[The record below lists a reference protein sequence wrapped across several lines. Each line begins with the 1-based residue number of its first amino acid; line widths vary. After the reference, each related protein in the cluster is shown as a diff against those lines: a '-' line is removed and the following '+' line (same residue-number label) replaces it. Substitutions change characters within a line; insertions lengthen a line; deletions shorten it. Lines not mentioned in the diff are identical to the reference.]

1 MKRWQFLVV
10 LPLLMLLGAC
20 GFRPLYGT
28 DSTSPGV
35 ANDLASVGIP
45 EPQDRLNQLIR
56 NDLLS
61 AMRPAGTAEPDRY
74 KLDIEAKAMEDKS
87 IEEKSSN
94 SPHSAST
101 RRLTVRVMASFE
113 LRDMSGGKTV
123 YKGRTFS
130 NVSYDDVG
138 QSFADLQARTNA
150 MERGAHE
157 IALDIRTRLAA
168 HFASR

>member
-1 MKRWQFLVV
+1 MKRWQFILV
-10 LPLLMLLGAC
+10 LPLLMLLAAC
-20 GFRPLYGT
+20 GFKPLYGT
-28 DSTSPGV
+28 DGTSPGV
-35 ANDLASVGIP
+35 AGDLASVSIA
-45 EPQDRLNQLIR
+45 EPPDRLAQVIR

-61 AMRPAGTAEPDRY
+61 AMRPVGTAEPDRY
-74 KLDIEAKAMEDKS
+74 KLDIQAKATEDKS
-87 IEEKSSN
+87 IEQKSSN
-94 SPHSAST
+94 TAST

-113 LRDMSGGKTV
+113 LKDMSGGKTV

-168 HFASR
+168 HFATR

>member
-1 MKRWQFLVV
+1 MKRWQFLIV

-20 GFRPLYGT
+20 GFRPLYGS

-35 ANDLASVGIP
+35 ANDLASVSIP
-45 EPQDRLNQLIR
+45 EPRDRLSQLIR
-56 NDLLS
+56 NDLMS
-61 AMRPAGTAEPDRY
+61 TMRPAGTAEPDRY
-74 KLDIEAKAMEDKS
+74 RLDIDAVATEDKS
-87 IEEKSSN
+87 IEDSSN
-94 SPHSAST
+94 SRAA
-101 RRLTVRVMASFE
+101 RRATVRVMANFE
-113 LRDMSGGKTV
+113 LRDLSGGKTV

-130 NVSYDDVG
+130 NVSYDDVQ

>member
-10 LPLLMLLGAC
+10 VPLLVLLGAC
-20 GFRPLYGT
+20 GFKPLYGS
-28 DSTSPGV
+28 DGTSPGV
-35 ANDLASVGIP
+35 ADDLASVTIP
-45 EPQDRLNQLIR
+45 EPTDRLAQLIR

-61 AMRPAGTAEPDRY
+61 AMRPAGTGEPDRY
-74 KLDIEAKAMEDKS
+74 RLDIDAKAMEDKS
-87 IEEKSSN
+87 IEVKSSDAA
-94 SPHSAST
+94 AS

-113 LRDMSGGKTV
+113 LKDLSGGKTV

-130 NVSYDDVG
+130 NVSYDDVQ

-150 MERGAHE
+150 LERGAHE
-157 IALDIRTRLAA
+157 VALDIRTRLAA

>member
-20 GFRPLYGT
+20 GFRPLYGS
-28 DSTSPGV
+28 DSSSPGV
-35 ANDLASVGIP
+35 ANDLASVSVP
-45 EPQDRLNQLIR
+45 EPHDRLSQLIR

-61 AMRPAGTAEPDRY
+61 TMRPAGTAEPDRY
-74 KLDIEAKAMEDKS
+74 RLDIDAVATEDKS
-87 IEEKSSN
+87 IEDSSN
-94 SPHSAST
+94 SRSA
-101 RRLTVRVMASFE
+101 RRATVRVMANFE
-113 LRDMSGGKTV
+113 LRDLSGGKTV

-130 NVSYDDVG
+130 NVSYDDVQ

>member
-1 MKRWQFLVV
+1 MKHWQFLVV
-10 LPLLMLLGAC
+10 LPLLVLLGAC
-20 GFRPLYGT
+20 GFKPLYGS

-35 ANDLASVGIP
+35 AGDLASVSIP
-45 EPQDRLNQLIR
+45 EPQSRLSQIIR

-61 AMRPAGTAEPDRY
+61 TMRPAGTAEPDRY
-74 KLDIEAKAMEDKS
+74 RLDIDAVATEDKS
-87 IEEKSSN
+87 IEDSSN
-94 SPHSAST
+94 SRAA
-101 RRLTVRVMASFE
+101 RRATVRVMANFE
-113 LRDMSGGKTV
+113 LKDMAGGKTV

-130 NVSYDDVG
+130 NVSYDDVQ

>member
-1 MKRWQFLVV
+1 MKHWQFPVV
-10 LPLLMLLGAC
+10 LPLLVLLAAC
-20 GFRPLYGT
+20 GFKPLYGT
-28 DSTSPGV
+28 DGTSPGV
-35 ANDLASVGIP
+35 AGDLASVSIA
-45 EPQDRLNQLIR
+45 EPTDRLAQLIR

-74 KLDIEAKAMEDKS
+74 KLDIEAKATEDKS
-87 IEEKSSN
+87 IEEKSNN
-94 SPHSAST
+94 SPNTPST

-113 LRDMSGGKTV
+113 LKDMSGGKTL

-157 IALDIRTRLAA
+157 IAGDIRTRLAA
-168 HFASR
+168 HFATR